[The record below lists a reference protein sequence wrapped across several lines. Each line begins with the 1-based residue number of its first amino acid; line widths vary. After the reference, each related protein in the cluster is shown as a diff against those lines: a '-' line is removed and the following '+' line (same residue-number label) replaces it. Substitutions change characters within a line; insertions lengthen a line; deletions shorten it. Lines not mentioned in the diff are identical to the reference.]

1 MKELAMTHTSL
12 GLPSQFLPPAQ
23 ALPSSDRP
31 VLALRPSS
39 YNCCQYEVI
48 TARYMPDYRPR
59 SPWRDISGD
68 AIGDSGSDQVI
79 VWCYADAI
87 LSPGKNS

>member
-1 MKELAMTHTSL
+1 MSKKPLSL
-12 GLPSQFLPPAQ
+12 TTQFLPSKQ

-39 YNCCQYEVI
+39 YSCCQYEVI
-48 TARYMPDYRPR
+48 TVRYMPDYRPK

-68 AIGDSGSDQVI
+68 AISDSGSDQI
-79 VWCYADAI
+79 LGWCYADDI
-87 LSPGKNS
+87 LAPASRT

>member
-1 MKELAMTHTSL
+1 MTQTSL
-12 GLPSQFLPPAQ
+12 SLPIQFLPSAQ

-39 YNCCQYEVI
+39 YVCCQYEVI
-48 TARYMPDYRPR
+48 TARYMPDYRPH

-68 AIGDSGSDQVI
+68 AIGDSGSDQI
-79 VWCYADAI
+79 IAWCYADAI
-87 LSPGKNS
+87 LSPETRS

>member
-1 MKELAMTHTSL
+1 MSRKPLSL
-12 GLPSQFLPPAQ
+12 TTQFLPSRQ
-23 ALPSSDRP
+23 TLPSSDRP

-48 TARYMPDYRPR
+48 TARYMPNYRPN

-68 AIGDSGSDQVI
+68 AISDSGSDQI
-79 VWCYADAI
+79 LGWCYADAL
-87 LSPGKNS
+87 LSPECST